1 MLQNEIINK
10 SRKEGNV
17 FEELRDAVV
26 LITGGT
32 RGIGKAIAES
42 FKSVGANVY
51 ITGTNRERTEA
62 VARELNVNGVKMDV
76 TDREEVKRVVNEIAE
91 KEGKIDVLVNNAGIT
106 RDTLFMR
113 MKDEDWDAVIDTN
126 LNGVY
131 NVTRAVVPLMVKKRK
146 GVIINISSVVGFT
159 GNVGQVNYSATKS
172 ALVGFTKSLAKELG
186 GRNIR
191 VVAVAPGYI
200 TTDMTKAIP
209 EKIKEELLK
218 TIPLKREGEPREVA
232 DVCLFLASN
241 MASYITGTTIHVNGG
256 LF

>member
-1 MLQNEIINK
+1 M
-10 SRKEGNV
+10 
-17 FEELRDAVV
+17 FEELKGAVV

-32 RGIGKAIAES
+32 RGIGRAIAES
-42 FKSVGANVY
+42 FKKAGATVY
-51 ITGTNRERTEA
+51 ITGTNRERTET
-62 VARELNVNGVKMDV
+62 VAQELGVNGVKMDV
-76 TDREEVKRVVNEIAE
+76 TDREEVKKVVSEIAG
-91 KEGKIDVLVNNAGIT
+91 KEGKIDVLINNAGIT
-106 RDTLFMR
+106 RDTLFLR
-113 MKDEDWDAVIDTN
+113 MKDEDWDAVIETN

-172 ALVGFTKSLAKELG
+172 ALIGFTKSLAKELG

-209 EKIKEELLK
+209 EKIKEELIK
-218 TIPLKREGEPREVA
+218 SIPLRREGEPREVA

>member
-1 MLQNEIINK
+1 M
-10 SRKEGNV
+10 
-17 FEELRDAVV
+17 FEELEGAVV
-26 LITGGT
+26 LVTGGT
-32 RGIGKAIAES
+32 RGIGRAIAES
-42 FKSVGANVY
+42 FKKAGATVY
-51 ITGTNRERTEA
+51 ITGTNREKTEA
-62 VARELNVNGVKMDV
+62 VAQEIGVNGVKMDV
-76 TDREEVKRVVNEIAE
+76 TDREEVKRVVDEIVE
-91 KEGKIDVLVNNAGIT
+91 KEGKIDVLINNAGIT
-106 RDTLFMR
+106 RDTLFLR
-113 MKDEDWDAVIDTN
+113 MKDEDWDAVINTN

-131 NVTRAVVPLMVKKRK
+131 NVTRAVVPVMVKKRK

-172 ALVGFTKSLAKELG
+172 ALIGFTKSLAKELG

-209 EKIKEELLK
+209 EKIKEELIK
-218 TIPLKREGEPREVA
+218 SIPLRREGEPKEIA

>member
-1 MLQNEIINK
+1 
-10 SRKEGNV
+10 V
-17 FEELRDAVV
+17 FEELNGAVV

-32 RGIGKAIAES
+32 RGIGRAIAEA
-42 FKSVGANVY
+42 FKEVGATVY
-51 ITGTNRERTEA
+51 ITGTSRERTEA
-62 VARELNVNGVKMDV
+62 AAEEIGVNGVKMDV
-76 TDREEVKRVVNEIAE
+76 TDREEVKRVVNEILE
-91 KEGKIDVLVNNAGIT
+91 KEGKIDVLINNAGIT
-106 RDTLFMR
+106 KDTLFLR
-113 MKDEDWDAVIDTN
+113 MKDEDWDAVINTN

-131 NVTRAVVPLMVKKRK
+131 NVTKAVVPAMVKKRK

-172 ALVGFTKSLAKELG
+172 ALIGFTKSLAKELG
-186 GRNIR
+186 GRNVR

-209 EKIKEELLK
+209 EKIKAELIK
-218 TIPLKREGEPREVA
+218 SIPLKREGEPREVA

>member
-1 MLQNEIINK
+1 
-10 SRKEGNV
+10 V
-17 FEELRDAVV
+17 FEELEGAVV
-26 LITGGT
+26 LVTGGT
-32 RGIGKAIAES
+32 RGIGRAIAET
-42 FKSVGANVY
+42 FKKAGATVY
-51 ITGTNRERTEA
+51 ITGTNREKTEA
-62 VARELNVNGVKMDV
+62 VAQEIGVNGVKMDV
-76 TDREEVKRVVNEIAE
+76 TDREEVKKVVGEIAE
-91 KEGKIDVLVNNAGIT
+91 KEGKIDVLINNAGIT
-106 RDTLFMR
+106 RDTLFLR

-131 NVTRAVVPLMVKKRK
+131 NVTRAVVPIMVKKRK

-172 ALVGFTKSLAKELG
+172 ALIGFTKSLAKELG

-209 EKIKEELLK
+209 EKIKEELIK
-218 TIPLKREGEPREVA
+218 SIPLRREGEPREVA

>member
-1 MLQNEIINK
+1 M
-10 SRKEGNV
+10 
-17 FEELRDAVV
+17 FEELEGAVV
-26 LITGGT
+26 LVTGGT
-32 RGIGKAIAES
+32 RGIGRAIAES
-42 FKSVGANVY
+42 FKKAGATVY
-51 ITGTNRERTEA
+51 ITGTNREKTEA
-62 VARELNVNGVKMDV
+62 VAQEIGVNGVKMDV
-76 TDREEVKRVVNEIAE
+76 TDREEVKRVVGEIVE
-91 KEGKIDVLVNNAGIT
+91 KEGKIDVLINNAGIT
-106 RDTLFMR
+106 RDTLFLR
-113 MKDEDWDAVIDTN
+113 MKDEDWDAVINTN

-131 NVTRAVVPLMVKKRK
+131 NVTRAVVPVMVKKRK

-172 ALVGFTKSLAKELG
+172 ALIGFTKSLAKELG

-209 EKIKEELLK
+209 EKIKEELIK
-218 TIPLKREGEPREVA
+218 SIPLRREGEPKEIA
-232 DVCLFLASN
+232 EVCLFLASN

>member
-1 MLQNEIINK
+1 M
-10 SRKEGNV
+10 
-17 FEELRDAVV
+17 FEELKGAVV

-32 RGIGKAIAES
+32 RGIGRATAET
-42 FKSVGANVY
+42 FKEAGAKVY

-62 VARELNVNGVKMDV
+62 VAKELGVNGLKMDV
-76 TDREEVKRVVNEIAE
+76 TDREEVKKAVNEIVE
-91 KEGKIDVLVNNAGIT
+91 KEGKIDVLINNAGIT
-106 RDTLFMR
+106 KDTLFLR

-131 NVTRAVVPLMVKKRK
+131 NVTRAVVPVMVKKRK

-172 ALVGFTKSLAKELG
+172 ALIGFTKSLAKELG

-218 TIPLKREGEPREVA
+218 SIPLKREGEPKEIA
-232 DVCLFLASN
+232 DVCLFLASD

>member
-1 MLQNEIINK
+1 M
-10 SRKEGNV
+10 
-17 FEELRDAVV
+17 FEELKDSVV

-32 RGIGKAIAES
+32 RGIGRAIAET
-42 FKSVGANVY
+42 FKKAGATVY
-51 ITGTNRERTEA
+51 ITGTNREKTEA
-62 VARELNVNGVKMDV
+62 VAQEIGVNGVKMDV
-76 TDREEVKRVVNEIAE
+76 TDREEVKKVVGEIAE
-91 KEGKIDVLVNNAGIT
+91 KEGKIDVLINNAGIT
-106 RDTLFMR
+106 RDTLFLR

-131 NVTRAVVPLMVKKRK
+131 NVTRAVVPIMVKKRK

-172 ALVGFTKSLAKELG
+172 ALIGFTKSLAKELG

-209 EKIKEELLK
+209 EKIKEELIK
-218 TIPLKREGEPREVA
+218 SIPLRREGEPREIA

>member
-1 MLQNEIINK
+1 M
-10 SRKEGNV
+10 
-17 FEELRDAVV
+17 FEELKDSVV

-32 RGIGKAIAES
+32 RGIGRAIAET
-42 FKSVGANVY
+42 FKKAGATVY
-51 ITGTNRERTEA
+51 ITGTNREKTEA
-62 VARELNVNGVKMDV
+62 VAQEIGVNGVKMDV
-76 TDREEVKRVVNEIAE
+76 TDREEVKKVVGEIAE
-91 KEGKIDVLVNNAGIT
+91 KEGKIDVLINNAGIT
-106 RDTLFMR
+106 RDTLFLR

-172 ALVGFTKSLAKELG
+172 ALIGFTKSLAKELG

-209 EKIKEELLK
+209 EKIKEELIK
-218 TIPLKREGEPREVA
+218 SIPLRREGEPREIA

>member
-1 MLQNEIINK
+1 M
-10 SRKEGNV
+10 
-17 FEELRDAVV
+17 FEELKGAVV

-32 RGIGKAIAES
+32 RGIGRAIAES
-42 FKSVGANVY
+42 FRNAGAVVY
-51 ITGTNRERTEA
+51 ITGTNRERTES
-62 VARELNVNGVKMDV
+62 VAKELGVNGVKMDV
-76 TDREEVKRVVNEIAE
+76 SDREEVKNVVNEIVE
-91 KEGKIDVLVNNAGIT
+91 KEGRIDVLVNNAGIT
-106 RDTLFMR
+106 RDTLFVR
-113 MKDEDWDAVIDTN
+113 MKDEDWDAVINTN

-131 NVTRAVVPLMVKKRK
+131 NVTRAVVPVMVKKRK

-186 GRNIR
+186 SRNIR

-209 EKIKEELLK
+209 EKIKEELIK
-218 TIPLKREGEPREVA
+218 SIPLRREGEPREIA
-232 DVCLFLASN
+232 NVCLFLASN